1 MTCCRLSGLKIAVA
15 NYSDVEYASAHDAPR
30 LQDSCKES
38 SSAKPNF
45 TKACWLQCKRYVER
59 ERERERERTDANL
72 LVAKIPNA
80 REDAQSSGPLAMYH
94 TKITD
99 LVSSPRT
106 LAVWEGEADGSRHFS
121 NSKAGGGIYIHIYMM
136 TRFFALSDVYKE
148 FSNGSFASERYFGG
162 PKS

>member
-1 MTCCRLSGLKIAVA
+1 MFL
-15 NYSDVEYASAHDAPR
+15 
-30 LQDSCKES
+30 
-38 SSAKPNF
+38 AKG
-45 TKACWLQCKRYVER
+45 YVER
-59 ERERERERTDANL
+59 EKTDANL
-72 LVAKIPNA
+72 LAAKVPNA
-80 REDAQSSGPLAMYH
+80 REDAQSSAPLAMYH

>member
-1 MTCCRLSGLKIAVA
+1 MLSMPLRTMPQDCRILARSRRQQSPILLR
-15 NYSDVEYASAHDAPR
+15 H
-30 LQDSCKES
+30 
-38 SSAKPNF
+38 
-45 TKACWLQCKRYVER
+45 
-59 ERERERERTDANL
+59 ANL
-72 LVAKIPNA
+72 LAAKVPNA

-121 NSKAGGGIYIHIYMM
+121 NSKAGEGIYIHIYMM